1 MAATVSYNNHSLVGE
16 ALKLLAA
23 GLGPYVTGQLQDAVA
38 NGRYA
43 LSDADAVS
51 EIAGDVAVM
60 LRVMVMAWNDVF
72 RDCLGQTERSL
83 VSEIREIRNQWAHL
97 ESFNDD
103 DLDRALDSVG
113 RLLTAVAAADEAERV
128 NRAKHR
134 LRRKRYGA
142 PPPKAAS
149 TDTAPAPVSEPPGT
163 APAPVS
169 EPPGTA
175 PAPVSEPPGTA
186 PAPVSEP
193 PGTAPAPVS
202 EPPGTAPAPVSE
214 PPGTVAAP
222 AVALPEAAPTV
233 AGGGGLHDDEV
244 PQPAAVHHG
253 ADQAPLAHHNVAVDV
268 VDVED
273 VEAVD
278 VADDE
283 VAVDVADDEVAVDV
297 AVDDVADDEVND
309 YIHRGVDHR
318 RQGDFGRAI
327 AEFDL
332 AIGISPANADAW
344 YHRALAWGHMGD
356 HDRAVIDFSRAI
368 ALNPEYADAYNCRG
382 YARFCL
388 GEYGPALDDFE
399 RAIGLNPDD
408 ALTQQNLELARR
420 RWEGRTDDDTRQ
432 APRFTD
438 LSSPASGHR

>member
-1 MAATVSYNNHSLVGE
+1 MAATVSYNNHNLVGE

-23 GLGPYVTGQLQDAVA
+23 GLGPYATNQMQEAVA

-43 LSDADAVS
+43 LSDADAVN
-51 EIAGDVAVM
+51 EIAGDVAVT
-60 LRVMVMAWNDVF
+60 LRVMVTAWNDVF

-83 VSEIREIRNQWAHL
+83 VSEIREIRNRWAHL

-113 RLLTAVAAADEAERV
+113 RLLTAVSAADEAERV

-142 PPPKAAS
+142 PEPKAAS
-149 TDTAPAPVSEPPGT
+149 TDTAPAPVPEPPGPV
-163 APAPVS
+163 AP
-169 EPPGTA
+169 
-175 PAPVSEPPGTA
+175 
-186 PAPVSEP
+186 
-193 PGTAPAPVS
+193 
-202 EPPGTAPAPVSE
+202 
-214 PPGTVAAP
+214 P
-222 AVALPEAAPTV
+222 AVAVASPEAAPTV
-233 AGGGGLHDDEV
+233 AGGGGLHDREV

-253 ADQAPLAHHNVAVDV
+253 DGQAPLAPHNVAVDV
-268 VDVED
+268 ADVED

-278 VADDE
+278 VADDN
-283 VAVDVADDEVAVDV
+283 VAVDVTDDNVAEDV
-297 AVDDVADDEVND
+297 ADDDVADDEYVVDDDVND
-309 YIHRGVDHR
+309 HIHRGVDHR
-318 RQGDFGRAI
+318 RQGNFGRAI

-332 AIGISPANADAW
+332 AISISPANADAW

-356 HDRAVIDFSRAI
+356 HSRAIIDFSRAI
-368 ALNPEYADAYNCRG
+368 ALNPDYADAYNCRG

-388 GEYGPALDDFE
+388 GEYGPAMDDFE

-408 ALTQQNLELARR
+408 TLTQQNLELARR
-420 RWEGRTDDDTRQ
+420 HWDGPTDEDMRQ

-438 LSSPASGHR
+438 LSSPASGLR

>member
-149 TDTAPAPVSEPPGT
+149 TDTAPASVSEPPGT

-175 PAPVSEPPGTA
+175 PASVSESPGA
-186 PAPVSEP
+186 
-193 PGTAPAPVS
+193 
-202 EPPGTAPAPVSE
+202 
-214 PPGTVAAP
+214 VAAP
-222 AVALPEAAPTV
+222 AVASPEAAPTV

-283 VAVDVADDEVAVDV
+283 VAVDVAVDDVADDEVAVDV

-309 YIHRGVDHR
+309 YIHRGVDRR

-368 ALNPEYADAYNCRG
+368 ALNPDYADAYNCRG

>member
-51 EIAGDVAVM
+51 EIVGDVAVM

-149 TDTAPAPVSEPPGT
+149 TDTAPASVSEPPSTAPASVPDPPGT
-163 APAPVS
+163 APASVPD
-169 EPPGTA
+169 PPGTA
-175 PAPVSEPPGTA
+175 PASVPDPPGTA
-186 PAPVSEP
+186 PASVPDP
-193 PGTAPAPVS
+193 PGTAPASVS
-202 EPPGTAPAPVSE
+202 ESPGA
-214 PPGTVAAP
+214 VAAL
-222 AVALPEAAPTV
+222 AVASPEAAPTV

-278 VADDE
+278 VADDY

-309 YIHRGVDHR
+309 YIHRGVDRR

-368 ALNPEYADAYNCRG
+368 ALNPDYADAYNCRG

>member
-51 EIAGDVAVM
+51 EIVGDVAVM

-149 TDTAPAPVSEPPGT
+149 TDTAPASVPAPSGT

-169 EPPGTA
+169 ELPGA
-175 PAPVSEPPGTA
+175 
-186 PAPVSEP
+186 
-193 PGTAPAPVS
+193 
-202 EPPGTAPAPVSE
+202 
-214 PPGTVAAP
+214 VAAP
-222 AVALPEAAPTV
+222 AVASPEAAPTV

-278 VADDE
+278 VADDY

-309 YIHRGVDHR
+309 YIHRGVDRR
-318 RQGDFGRAI
+318 RQGNFGRAI

-332 AIGISPANADAW
+332 AIGISPANAYAW

-356 HDRAVIDFSRAI
+356 HSRAIIDFNRAI
-368 ALNPEYADAYNCRG
+368 ALNPGYADAYNCRG

>member
-1 MAATVSYNNHSLVGE
+1 MAATVSYNNHNLVGE

-23 GLGPYVTGQLQDAVA
+23 GLGPYATNQMQEAVA

-43 LSDADAVS
+43 LSDADAVN
-51 EIAGDVAVM
+51 EIAGDVAVT
-60 LRVMVMAWNDVF
+60 LRVMVTAWNDVF

-83 VSEIREIRNQWAHL
+83 VSEIREIRNRWAHL

-113 RLLTAVAAADEAERV
+113 RLLTAVSAADEAERV

-142 PPPKAAS
+142 PEPKAAS
-149 TDTAPAPVSEPPGT
+149 TDTAPAPVPEPPGPV
-163 APAPVS
+163 APP
-169 EPPGTA
+169 
-175 PAPVSEPPGTA
+175 
-186 PAPVSEP
+186 
-193 PGTAPAPVS
+193 
-202 EPPGTAPAPVSE
+202 
-214 PPGTVAAP
+214 P
-222 AVALPEAAPTV
+222 AVAPPAVAVASPEAAPTV
-233 AGGGGLHDDEV
+233 AGGGGLHDREV
-244 PQPAAVHHG
+244 PQSAAVHHG
-253 ADQAPLAHHNVAVDV
+253 DGQAPLAPHNVAVDV
-268 VDVED
+268 ADVED
-273 VEAVD
+273 VEAVDVADDYVAVDVTDDNVAVD

-283 VAVDVADDEVAVDV
+283 VAVDVADDDV
-297 AVDDVADDEVND
+297 ADDEDVVDDEVND
-309 YIHRGVDHR
+309 YIRRGVDRR

-327 AEFDL
+327 TEFDL

-344 YHRALAWGHMGD
+344 YHRALVWGHMGD
-356 HDRAVIDFSRAI
+356 HSRAIIDFSRAI

-388 GEYGPALDDFE
+388 GEYGPAMDDFE

-408 ALTQQNLELARR
+408 TLTQQNLELARR
-420 RWEGRTDDDTRQ
+420 RWDGRTDDDARQ

-438 LSSPASGHR
+438 LSSPASGLR